1 MLVKCYS
8 SALIGIDAITITI
21 EVNVSPGVQTYIV
34 GLPDN
39 AVRES
44 QQRIF
49 SAFENNGFSVPGQ
62 KTVINMAPADIRK
75 EGSLYDLP
83 IALGILAAS
92 GQMGHS
98 GIDECVT
105 MGELSLDGNLK
116 PISGALPMAVKAREE
131 GFRAVIVP
139 WQNAREAAVVE
150 GLTVYG
156 AHSLREV
163 VDHFDGKVRME
174 PVAVDM
180 RKEFYDSAC
189 RYDIDFSDVKGQ
201 QITKRALEIAAA
213 GGHNILMVGP
223 PGAGKTMLAR
233 RIPTIMPPLTL
244 DEALETTKIHSVA
257 GKTGAE
263 CGLMTRRPFR
273 SPHHTISNVAL
284 VGGGTNPQ
292 PGEISLS
299 HNGVLFLDEMPEY
312 NRAVL
317 EVMRQPLED
326 GVITISRARYTI
338 EYPARFMLVASMNPC
353 PCGYYT
359 HPDKECTCKAG
370 DIKRYRSRISGPL
383 LDRIDI
389 HIEVLPVKVSELSQ
403 AAPAETSAQIRA
415 RVEAARAVQ
424 TERFKGTGVHTNA
437 GMNSRMVERYC
448 PLDRESRDL
457 LGGAI
462 EVMGL
467 SARAYHRILKVAR
480 TIADIGGHADITAD
494 HIAEAVQYRSYDRE
508 ANGML

>member
-8 SALIGIDAITITI
+8 SALIGIEAITITI

-49 SAFENNGFSVPGQ
+49 SAFENNGFRVPAQ
-62 KTVINMAPADIRK
+62 KTVINMAPADIKK

-83 IALGILAAS
+83 IALGILAAT
-92 GQMGHS
+92 GQMS
-98 GIDECVT
+98 EAEIDSCIT

-116 PISGALPMAVKAREE
+116 PIAGALPMAVKARNE

-139 WQNAREAAVVE
+139 CENAREAAVVE

-156 AHSLREV
+156 AHCLRDV
-163 VDHFDGKVRME
+163 VDHFDGTRRME
-174 PVAVDM
+174 AVTVDM
-180 RKEFYDSAC
+180 NKEFYDDAC

-213 GGHNILMVGP
+213 GGHNILMIGP

-257 GKTGAE
+257 GKTGSG

-312 NRAVL
+312 NRSVL

-326 GVITISRARYTI
+326 GVITISRARYSI

-359 HPDKECTCKAG
+359 HPDKECTCKIG
-370 DIKRYRSRISGPL
+370 DIKRYRSKISGPL

-403 AAPAETSAQIRA
+403 AAPAEPSSAIRA
-415 RVEAARAVQ
+415 RVEAARAIQ

-437 GMNSRMVERYC
+437 GMNSRMVEKYC
-448 PLDRESRDL
+448 TLDRESRDL
-457 LGGAI
+457 LNNAI
-462 EVMGL
+462 EAMGL

-480 TIADIGGHADITAD
+480 TIADISGHKEITAD
-494 HIAEAVQYRSYDRE
+494 HIAEAVQYRSYDQE
-508 ANGML
+508 ANAML